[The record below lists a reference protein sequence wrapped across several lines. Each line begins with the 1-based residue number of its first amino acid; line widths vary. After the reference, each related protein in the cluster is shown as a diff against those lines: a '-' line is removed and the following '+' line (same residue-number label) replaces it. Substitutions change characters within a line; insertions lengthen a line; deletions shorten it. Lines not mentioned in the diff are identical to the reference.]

1 VRDRFR
7 GRTVSVDLAV
17 PLCPVAGL
25 EVPFL
30 AGLIVFVGVRKYVDS
45 DFLGLI
51 CPSHK
56 LF

>member
-1 VRDRFR
+1 MRGRFR

-17 PLCPVAGL
+17 PLSPVAGL
-25 EVPFL
+25 EVLFL

-51 CPSHK
+51 CPSRK

>member
-1 VRDRFR
+1 MR
-7 GRTVSVDLAV
+7 GRFCGSTVSVDLAV
-17 PLCPVAGL
+17 PLCPVAAL

-30 AGLIVFVGVRKYVDS
+30 AGLIVFVGARKYVDS
-45 DFLGLI
+45 EFLGLI